1 MKNAV
6 SALTLFSALVGG
18 AAYAADLPSRKA
30 PPPPFTAPEPVALW
44 TGFYV
49 GLNAGGTFG
58 GSQSASISAGDLLD
72 AGPVAG
78 AIPGAAFAASASNF
92 ASLNNSGFIGGG
104 QIGYNYQFN
113 RNFVAGVEADIQGV
127 TGSGSASVVGV
138 GLDSATG
145 ATPVTT
151 TQIQKSLDYLGTVRG
166 RVGYLFMP
174 TLLLY
179 TTGGLAYGGANF
191 SANVL
196 SLDLANIYGPGFG
209 SSSYSDT
216 RVGWT
221 VGGGVEWMFIP
232 NWSAKLEYLYY
243 DLGSA
248 TTPGAYVAGANAAG
262 ALQWAYGSTASTR
275 FNGNVVRAG
284 VNYHFNW
291 GAPAPVI
298 AKY

>member
-1 MKNAV
+1 MKKAI
-6 SALTLFSALVGG
+6 SALALSAALASG
-18 AAYAADLPSRKA
+18 AANAADLPSRKA
-30 PPPPFTAPEPVALW
+30 PPPAPITPEPVALW

-58 GSQSASISAGDLLD
+58 GSQSANLSAGDLLD
-72 AGPVAG
+72 AGPVG

-92 ASLNNSGFIGGG
+92 ASLNNGGFIGGG
-104 QIGYNYQFN
+104 QVGYNYQFN
-113 RNFVAGVEADIQGV
+113 RNFVVGVEADIQGV
-127 TGSGSASVVGV
+127 TGSGSATVVGV
-138 GLDSATG
+138 GLEPVTG

-179 TTGGLAYGGANF
+179 ATGGLAYGGANF
-191 SANVL
+191 SANMV
-196 SLDLANIYGPGFG
+196 SLDPTNNFGPGFG

-216 RVGWT
+216 LVGWT

-248 TTPGAYVAGANAAG
+248 TTPGAFVAGANPAG

-275 FNGNVVRAG
+275 FNGNVIRAG

-291 GAPAPVI
+291 GAPAPVV